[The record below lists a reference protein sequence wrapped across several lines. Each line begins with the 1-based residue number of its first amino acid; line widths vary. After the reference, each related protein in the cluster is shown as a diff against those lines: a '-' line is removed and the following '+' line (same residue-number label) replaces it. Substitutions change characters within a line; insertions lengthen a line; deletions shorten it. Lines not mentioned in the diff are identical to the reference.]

1 MGDKMLYSLTHDAR
15 YILVDPVNN
24 KLTYY
29 EINASRRD
37 IYPHWPEDNNIRCF
51 YDEGKIFLVKII
63 PDIPGETRTGE
74 LFYTIV
80 DEQEFLADPLYSERM
95 YTTNGFPLKL
105 AGGAVGVMA
114 MVLLVFYGR
123 KRYVEKDK
131 LLVSKKGMRYKRKEV
146 ALDENALQVL
156 NLLLR
161 SKGEIH
167 SQKILDIVENPLL
180 SSAHNVR
187 VKNQV
192 IENLNFQFKMLLGL
206 DEDII
211 KSGPSKED
219 KRIKSYQINSEYFI
233 VR

>member
-1 MGDKMLYSLTHDAR
+1 M
-15 YILVDPVNN
+15 
-24 KLTYY
+24 
-29 EINASRRD
+29 
-37 IYPHWPEDNNIRCF
+37 
-51 YDEGKIFLVKII
+51 
-63 PDIPGETRTGE
+63 
-74 LFYTIV
+74 FYTIV
-80 DEQEFLADPLYSERM
+80 DEKEFLADPLYSERM

-180 SSAHNVR
+180 SSAHKVR

-211 KSGPSKED
+211 KSGPSKDD